1 MFPKDGKRFDN
12 VDNYND
18 VGEFDPEN
26 VFGDDEKLGDIGFDG
41 DDRNSILK
49 RFLEMVRSLMIL
61 VWITMRF
68 DRVGKNYQRLC
79 DHCHNTS
86 KYRRAANNLR

>member
-1 MFPKDGKRFDN
+1 MFPKDDKRFDN

-41 DDRNSILK
+41 DDK
-49 RFLEMVRSLMIL
+49 EFVRSLMIL

-68 DRVGKNYQRLC
+68 DRVGKKLSE
-79 DHCHNTS
+79 T
-86 KYRRAANNLR
+86 L

>member
-18 VGEFDPEN
+18 VGKFDPEN

-41 DDRNSILK
+41 DDK
-49 RFLEMVRSLMIL
+49 EFDLEKVFGNGEEFDDISLDYYEI
-61 VWITMRF
+61 
-68 DRVGKNYQRLC
+68 
-79 DHCHNTS
+79 
-86 KYRRAANNLR
+86 